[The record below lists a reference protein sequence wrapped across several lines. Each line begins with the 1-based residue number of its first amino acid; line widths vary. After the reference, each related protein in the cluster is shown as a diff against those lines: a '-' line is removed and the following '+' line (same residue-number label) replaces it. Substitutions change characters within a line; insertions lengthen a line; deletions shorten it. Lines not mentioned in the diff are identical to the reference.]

1 MQTIVDLS
9 DINTGI
15 IKAAC
20 FGLLIG
26 LAGCWR
32 GLQADR
38 SAAGVGRA
46 ATAAVVTS
54 ILLIIVADSLFAVA
68 FDILGW

>member
-1 MQTIVDLS
+1 VDLS
-9 DINTGI
+9 DITTGI
-15 IKAAC
+15 IKAAA

-38 SAAGVGRA
+38 SAAGVGQA
-46 ATAAVVTS
+46 ATAAVVTG